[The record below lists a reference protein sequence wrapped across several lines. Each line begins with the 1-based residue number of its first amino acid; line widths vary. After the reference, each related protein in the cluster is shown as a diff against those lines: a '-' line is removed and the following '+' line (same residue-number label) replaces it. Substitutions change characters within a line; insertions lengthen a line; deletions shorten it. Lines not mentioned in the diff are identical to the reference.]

1 MKKRISIMLFLTMFL
16 LETSLPVFA
25 QETEKKEV
33 QTKETKTEIVNE
45 KPTAKKENKQTSTFS
60 IGEIVVRDQAIAN
73 IEDSATTS
81 EISSKQIESRS
92 DKTLADALT
101 NVPGINVIRDKKGK
115 MIFTMRGLGQEN
127 VATFIDGIPMQD
139 IKTSGG
145 GDLFKIP
152 IINTSRIVITRGVS
166 SALYGTLG
174 SSGAINVISK
184 KPEKMFTQID
194 AEYGILTDYNF
205 NLAHGAPIGDFYYWI
220 TSSVAQKDSF
230 NISGKLDK
238 AKRREWFDKLVQ
250 YNLYG
255 KTFSELSLT
264 AATNYLNDVDKWNHT
279 ESFKYQI
286 AGKAGYNITKKI
298 ETGISASYYS
308 SKRKSNSF
316 QSNSTMSYDD
326 ENQEWNLLSEAG
338 PAWKN
343 PYTSDGKS
351 AIFANRAFVW
361 PEDHYI
367 TVSPYFNAKF
377 DKFSIKGNIF
387 YVNRLDRTELW
398 MDQDEDSA
406 YLIPLNFG
414 TAENSE
420 YDETSIG
427 INLLPS
433 YKINSWNKISFSI
446 IAKNDFFQNDYE
458 PIDKSSK
465 LYTDSKMSINYYTLG
480 IEDQMKFETSAGD
493 LSLTAGVSY
502 DTQDIRNIEI
512 KKGKN
517 DPDKYELIKQ
527 ELPTNDS
534 ILFGTRDSLNP
545 VVGFVYDPVKDLL
558 KIRSSFGIKTKF
570 PSMSQYKDIVTSA
583 DTTIKP
589 ERSYNGNVGLEFFF
603 LDKAISLRADYF
615 YSKIDDKILDIYNP
629 DLAEEVYS
637 NLSGIVVQG
646 AEIAT
651 IGKFKDISKIM
662 DIDYTISYVF
672 THSKNLDTSS
682 LTKGERLEDTPTHQ
696 LLAQIN
702 FNFISETSVNL
713 WGNFQYDQIQY
724 VMAYLPTESSAFTR
738 DAYTTVQLNNP
749 IKLNIKV
756 SQKLFDNFT
765 VYAMCKNILD
775 DYNTDPF
782 NPGSG
787 RTYHFGGSAKF

>member
-1 MKKRISIMLFLTMFL
+1 
-16 LETSLPVFA
+16 
-25 QETEKKEV
+25 
-33 QTKETKTEIVNE
+33 
-45 KPTAKKENKQTSTFS
+45 
-60 IGEIVVRDQAIAN
+60 
-73 IEDSATTS
+73 
-81 EISSKQIESRS
+81 
-92 DKTLADALT
+92 
-101 NVPGINVIRDKKGK
+101 
-115 MIFTMRGLGQEN
+115 
-127 VATFIDGIPMQD
+127 
-139 IKTSGG
+139 
-145 GDLFKIP
+145 
-152 IINTSRIVITRGVS
+152 
-166 SALYGTLG
+166 
-174 SSGAINVISK
+174 
-184 KPEKMFTQID
+184 
-194 AEYGILTDYNF
+194 
-205 NLAHGAPIGDFYYWI
+205 
-220 TSSVAQKDSF
+220 
-230 NISGKLDK
+230 
-238 AKRREWFDKLVQ
+238 
-250 YNLYG
+250 
-255 KTFSELSLT
+255 
-264 AATNYLNDVDKWNHT
+264 
-279 ESFKYQI
+279 
-286 AGKAGYNITKKI
+286 
-298 ETGISASYYS
+298 
-308 SKRKSNSF
+308 
-316 QSNSTMSYDD
+316 
-326 ENQEWNLLSEAG
+326 
-338 PAWKN
+338 
-343 PYTSDGKS
+343 
-351 AIFANRAFVW
+351 
-361 PEDHYI
+361 
-367 TVSPYFNAKF
+367 
-377 DKFSIKGNIF
+377 
-387 YVNRLDRTELW
+387 
-398 MDQDEDSA
+398 
-406 YLIPLNFG
+406 
-414 TAENSE
+414 
-420 YDETSIG
+420 
-427 INLLPS
+427 
-433 YKINSWNKISFSI
+433 
-446 IAKNDFFQNDYE
+446 
-458 PIDKSSK
+458 
-465 LYTDSKMSINYYTLG
+465 MSINYYTLG

-545 VVGFVYDPVKDLL
+545 VVGFVYDPAKDLL

-589 ERSYNGNVGLEFFF
+589 ERSYNGNLGLEFFF

-765 VYAMCKNILD
+765 VYTMCKNILD

-782 NPGSG
+782 NPGPG